1 MKYKIIFSDYDG
13 TTAIGKIVS
22 QNVKNAIKNYRNA
35 GGKFIFCTGRHECSI
50 KDVLNTNGIEVDGFI
65 TMQGA
70 GAIVDNKV
78 IVDGG
83 LSPKTVVDIVSDA
96 IKSGIYPSIWQKDKL
111 FYFNESNSKEYA
123 GYFKKVIEEDK
134 IEMVTDVNRLLD
146 SEYGYYGKLIFNKAS
161 TEFFN
166 YFIPYV
172 NEKYGNEVV
181 ANSSGPN
188 FIEVVSKNYTKY
200 ETTKKVSEYLG
211 FNENEVI
218 TVGDS
223 SNDLTLLKYGFGIAV
238 GNADAE
244 LKKIA
249 KFISP
254 SVTDNALEYII
265 NKVLNNEDFI

>member
-22 QNVKNAIKNYRNA
+22 LNVINAIKNYRNA
-35 GGKFIFCTGRHECSI
+35 GGKFIFCTGRHESSI
-50 KDVLNTNGIEVDGFI
+50 NNVLNINGIEVDGLI

-70 GAIVDNKV
+70 YARVDDTV

-83 LSPKTVVDIVSDA
+83 LSPKVVVDIVSDA
-96 IKSGIYPSIWQKDKL
+96 IKSGVYPSIWQKDKL
-111 FYFNESNSKEYA
+111 FYFNEPASIEYA
-123 GYFKKVIEEDK
+123 GYFKNVIEEDK
-134 IEMVTDVNRLLD
+134 IVLATSVNRLLESD
-146 SEYGYYGKLIFNKAS
+146 CGYYGKIIFNKAS

-238 GNADAE
+238 GNADAK

-254 SVTDNALEYII
+254 SVTDNALEFII

>member
-70 GAIVDNKV
+70 YARVDDTV

-83 LSPKTVVDIVSDA
+83 ISPKTVVDIINDA
-96 IKSGIYPSIWQKDKL
+96 KKIGIYPSVWQKDKL
-111 FYFNESNSKEYA
+111 FYFNNVTSKEYA
-123 GYFKKVIEEDK
+123 SYFKEVIAEDK
-134 IEMVTDVNRLLD
+134 IEMITDVNRLLD
-146 SEYGYYGKLIFNKAS
+146 SDCGYYGKLIFNKTP
-161 TEFFN
+161 TEIFN
-166 YFIPYV
+166 YFIDYV
-172 NEKYGNEVV
+172 NQKYGNEVV

-188 FIEVVSKNYTKY
+188 FIEVVSNNYTKY
-200 ETTKKVSEYLG
+200 ETTKKISEHLG
-211 FNENEVI
+211 FNESEVI

-238 GNADAE
+238 GNAVSE
-244 LKKIA
+244 LKQIA
-249 KFISP
+249 KYISP